1 MRRVDIEPGDY
12 ALSTWGRCPLGD
24 PGAHRVRVES
34 NAPVP
39 LRKPSESGRTMVRSG
54 IDGVRVTFVGGFRD
68 GHETIARL
76 QQVIGTWADHV
87 AAQHGRE
94 TV

>member
-1 MRRVDIEPGDY
+1 
-12 ALSTWGRCPLGD
+12 
-24 PGAHRVRVES
+24 
-34 NAPVP
+34 
-39 LRKPSESGRTMVRSG
+39 MVRSG